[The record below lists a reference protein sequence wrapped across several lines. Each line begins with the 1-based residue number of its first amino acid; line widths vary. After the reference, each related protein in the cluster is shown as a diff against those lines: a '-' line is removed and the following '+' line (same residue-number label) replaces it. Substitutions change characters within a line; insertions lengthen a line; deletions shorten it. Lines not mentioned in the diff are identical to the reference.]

1 MRIFALAGT
10 AMAVLAAGS
19 PALASQPAPAAK
31 PPTGPASGSRTTA
44 YDAAFFAQYAPRT
57 AYDIVQ
63 RIPGFTLDLGVNN
76 TGLGTADIRGFAG
89 VAGNVVINGQR
100 PSTKSETLDV
110 YLTRI
115 PASRV
120 KRVEVGPGDLFGA
133 DFTSKTQVANL
144 ILEDG
149 GGGVAGNVTVSAE
162 RHYTGVITP
171 TGTGSVSFTKGP
183 STFNIAGDTSR
194 FDFTEKGTDV
204 LTDAPTGELIEFR
217 QKVNKIF
224 NYSPF
229 ISGSWAFEK
238 TSTDSAHINLR
249 YHFDHFVLHQFNHV
263 IPTGEPV
270 HDDRLVEDYPTK
282 TFELGGDVTQPLLG
296 GAIKFVGL
304 ASRQRRNTL
313 DEYDSGNLGHTEVVG
328 GSQQLSNSQRNE
340 TLGRLTWTKAN
351 ML

>member
-1 MRIFALAGT
+1 MREFALAGA
-10 AMAVLAAGS
+10 AMVVLVTGS
-19 PALASQPAPAAK
+19 PAIASQSAPAAMSRS
-31 PPTGPASGSRTTA
+31 GPGPGSRTTA
-44 YDAAFFAQYAPRT
+44 YDAAFFSQYAPRT

-76 TGLGTADIRGFAG
+76 TGLGTTDIRGFAG

-115 PASRV
+115 PASQV
-120 KRVEVGPGDLFGA
+120 KSVEVGPGDLFGA
-133 DFTSKTQVANL
+133 DFASKTQVANL
-144 ILEDG
+144 ILIEG
-149 GGGVAGNVTVSAE
+149 GGGIAGNLTVSAE

-171 TGTGSVSFTKGP
+171 TGTGSISFNEGP

-204 LTDAPTGELIEFR
+204 VTDVPTGALLEFR

-229 ISGSWAFEK
+229 ISGSWALEK
-238 TSTDSAHINLR
+238 SATDSAHINLR

-282 TFELGGDVTQPLLG
+282 TFELGGDLTRPLLG
-296 GAIKFVGL
+296 GALKFVGL
-304 ASRQRRNTL
+304 ATRQRRDTL
-313 DEYDSGNLGHTEVVG
+313 DEYDFGQPRAHRSGWRISAAVKLAA
-328 GSQQLSNSQRNE
+328 Q
-340 TLGRLTWTKAN
+340 
-351 ML
+351 